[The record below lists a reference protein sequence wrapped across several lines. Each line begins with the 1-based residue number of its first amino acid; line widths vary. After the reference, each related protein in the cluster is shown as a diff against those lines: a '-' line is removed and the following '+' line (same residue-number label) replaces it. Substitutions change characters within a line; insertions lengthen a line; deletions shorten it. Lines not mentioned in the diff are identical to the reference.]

1 MLTRRI
7 ALLLVW
13 TIAAPYVHATE
24 TDWPTYGNDPGSA
37 KYADLDQLNANNV
50 AKLRVA
56 WQWESPDNALV
67 KADPKKT
74 PWGFKSTP
82 LKVGHML
89 YISTSLGHV
98 AAIDAATGKS
108 IWVFDTRT
116 YADGRPTNLGF
127 NHRGVAY
134 WSNNKGQSRIFMPT
148 NNGYLWALDAKTG
161 EPLQGFGQAG
171 RVDLTLG
178 LGRAIERKHYSV
190 ISAPTVVADVVVVG
204 SSILDGPKNKEMP
217 PGHVRAFDPITG
229 EQVWVFETI
238 PQGQAYGSN
247 TWENESW
254 RYTGNANVWTGISAD
269 LELGYVYLPTGTP
282 TNDWYGGHRLG
293 DNLFAESLI
302 CVDART
308 GKRVWHF
315 QMVHHGLWD
324 YDLPA
329 APTLM
334 NIVVN
339 DKPIKAVAQVSK
351 QGFVYV
357 FDRVTGEPVWPIHET
372 PVPQSTVPGERSSPT
387 QPIPSKPAPFERQ
400 GMSESHLIDFS
411 PELFTEAKAI
421 MNQFQTGPLYTPP
434 SIQGT
439 LNLPGWGGGANW
451 TGAAFDP
458 QLQIL
463 YIPSQASPI
472 AVKLKPGNPDETNF
486 NYVRSRSVNRVR
498 GPKGLPLIKPP
509 YARVTAIDMGTGDH
523 LWMTINGNGPRQKII
538 DMGLPDPGPLGAAW
552 SGGPVLTKSLL
563 LVSQADGQRNVL
575 RAFNKLDGRIIT
587 EIDLP
592 ARPWGTPMTYMQ
604 DGKQFIVIAS
614 GEAQDAK
621 LVALALP

>member
-56 WQWESPDNALV
+56 WQWQSPDNALV
-67 KADPKKT
+67 KADSKKT

-89 YISTSLGHV
+89 YTSTSLGYV

-148 NNGYLWALDAKTG
+148 NNGYLWALDAETG
-161 EPLQGFGQAG
+161 EPLQGFGEAG

>member
-7 ALLLVW
+7 ALLLAW
-13 TIAAPYVHATE
+13 TIAAPYAHATE
-24 TDWPTYGNDPGSA
+24 TDWPYYGNDLGSA

-56 WQWESPDNALV
+56 WQWQSPDNALV

-89 YISTSLGHV
+89 YTSTSLGHV

-108 IWVFDTRT
+108 IWVFDTRS

-148 NNGYLWALDAKTG
+148 NNGYLWALDAETG

-269 LELGYVYLPTGTP
+269 PELGYVYLPTGTP

-334 NIVVN
+334 NIIVN
-339 DKPIKAVAQVSK
+339 NQPIKAVAQVSK

-509 YARVTAIDMGTGDH
+509 YARVTAIDMATGDH
-523 LWMTINGNGPRQKII
+523 LWMTVNGNGPRQKII

-575 RAFNKLDGRIIT
+575 RAFDKQDGRIIA

-592 ARPWGTPMTYMQ
+592 ARPWGTPMSYMQ

>member
-24 TDWPTYGNDPGSA
+24 TDWPTYGNDPGST

-56 WQWESPDNALV
+56 WQWQSPDNALV
-67 KADPKKT
+67 RADPKKT

-89 YISTSLGHV
+89 YTSTSLGHV

-148 NNGYLWALDAKTG
+148 NNGYLWALDAETG
-161 EPLQGFGQAG
+161 EPLQGFGEAG

-575 RAFNKLDGRIIT
+575 RAFNKLDGRIIA
-587 EIDLP
+587 EVDLP
-592 ARPWGTPMTYMQ
+592 ARPWGTPMSYMQ
-604 DGKQFIVIAS
+604 GGKQFIVIAS

>member
-13 TIAAPYVHATE
+13 TIAAPYAHATE
-24 TDWPTYGNDPGSA
+24 TDWPAYGNDPGST

-56 WQWESPDNALV
+56 WQWQSPDNALV

-89 YISTSLGHV
+89 YTSTSLGHV

-148 NNGYLWALDAKTG
+148 NNGYLWALDAETG
-161 EPLQGFGQAG
+161 EPLQGFGEAG

-509 YARVTAIDMGTGDH
+509 YARVTAIDMGTGNH

-575 RAFNKLDGRIIT
+575 RAFNKLDGRIIA
-587 EIDLP
+587 EVDLP

>member
-56 WQWESPDNALV
+56 WQWQSPDNALV

-89 YISTSLGHV
+89 YTSTSLGYV

-148 NNGYLWALDAKTG
+148 NNGYLWALDAETG
-161 EPLQGFGQAG
+161 EPLQGFGEAG

-509 YARVTAIDMGTGDH
+509 YARVTAIDMGTGNH

-575 RAFNKLDGRIIT
+575 RAFNKLDGRIIA
-587 EIDLP
+587 EVDLP

>member
-7 ALLLVW
+7 ALLLAW
-13 TIAAPYVHATE
+13 TIAAPYAHATE
-24 TDWPTYGNDPGSA
+24 TDWPAYGNDLGSA

-56 WQWESPDNALV
+56 WQWQSPDNALV

-89 YISTSLGHV
+89 YTSTSLGHV

-148 NNGYLWALDAKTG
+148 NNGYLWALDAETG

-509 YARVTAIDMGTGDH
+509 YARVTAIDMATGDH
-523 LWMTINGNGPRQKII
+523 LWMTVNGNGPRQKII

-575 RAFNKLDGRIIT
+575 RAFDKQDGRIIA

-592 ARPWGTPMTYMQ
+592 ARPWGTPMSYMQ